1 MRKLPTLI
9 FVTPPL
15 VSLMTSEEQAQKSV
29 SYWQIKHN
37 YPDLG
42 TASDWL
48 KQIFNYTKP
57 VVALQS
63 VSCFLRLIWG
73 AFAQKSISGVQ
84 PRSHGPLLLSC
95 SRSDQGMS
103 RKGVWGQGCFA
114 VHTSKTW

>member
-1 MRKLPTLI
+1 
-9 FVTPPL
+9 
-15 VSLMTSEEQAQKSV
+15 MTSEEQAQKSV
-29 SYWQIKHN
+29 PYWQIKHN

-48 KQIFNYTKP
+48 KQNFQLNKASGGIAKC
-57 VVALQS
+57 S
-63 VSCFLRLIWG
+63 VRCFLRLIWG